1 MGSSSDWEVMQH
13 AALAL
18 QSLDVGYEARVVS
31 AHRTPELLFDYAKQ
45 AAGRGLHCIIAG
57 AGGAA
62 HLPGTGFPVSR
73 VSRLAKRNGGGD
85 DFAAAVMIAP
95 GAWLEVLG
103 GGQLGR
109 MFAMAAHRLGYR
121 VMVLDPDPLSTA
133 GAVADRH
140 VCAALDDPIALA
152 EMARICAAVTVE
164 AENAPTSALEHLARE
179 VVVSPAAHCVAIAQ
193 DRTREKR
200 FISEF
205 GLSPAPYAEV
215 SSAADLDATDIA
227 ALLPGVL
234 KLSRF
239 GYDGKGQAHV
249 TTTEQTRAAF
259 ERMGSL
265 PCVLERRVN
274 LRMELSV
281 ILARSHDG
289 RTALWPVAENR
300 HKNGILDL
308 SIVPARIPA
317 PLAAQACEAALT
329 IAEALSYQGVLC
341 VEFFVDEAGMLL
353 VNEFAPRPH
362 NSGHGTLDASRTSQ
376 FEQQV
381 RTLAGLPLGD
391 TTMCTPVVMQ
401 NLLGNLWND
410 GTPNWQALLADSSIT
425 LHLYGKA
432 EPRRGRKMGHFTCLA
447 PTVDEALDTALRVRG
462 LLPAS
467 GHAERPIEI
476 TTTS

>member
-1 MGSSSDWEVMQH
+1 
-13 AALAL
+13 
-18 QSLDVGYEARVVS
+18 
-31 AHRTPELLFDYAKQ
+31 
-45 AAGRGLHCIIAG
+45 
-57 AGGAA
+57 
-62 HLPGTGFPVSR
+62 
-73 VSRLAKRNGGGD
+73 
-85 DFAAAVMIAP
+85 MIAP
-95 GAWLEVLG
+95 GAWLGVLG

-121 VMVLDPDPLSTA
+121 IMVLDPDPLSTA

-140 VCAALDDPIALA
+140 ACAALDDAAALD

-164 AENAPTSALEHLARE
+164 TENAPTAALERLALD
-179 VVVSPAAHCVAIAQ
+179 VVVSPSAHCVATAQ
-193 DRTREKR
+193 DRICEKR
-200 FISEF
+200 FISEV
-205 GLSPAPYAEV
+205 GLSPAPYAV
-215 SSAADLDATDIA
+215 VTSAADLDSTNIS

-249 TTTEQTRAAF
+249 TTPGEAHAAF
-259 ERMGSL
+259 ERMGCA
-265 PCVLERRVN
+265 PCVLERRIN
-274 LRMELSV
+274 LHMELSV
-281 ILARSHDG
+281 VLARSRDG

-300 HKNGILDL
+300 HKDGILDL

-317 PLAAQACEAALT
+317 ALATQARNAALT
-329 IAEALSYQGVLC
+329 IAEALAYQGVLC
-341 VEFFVDEAGMLL
+341 VEFFVDDDGTLL

-401 NLLGNLWND
+401 NLLGDLWND
-410 GTPNWQALLADSSIT
+410 GLPHWQALLADSAAT

-432 EPRRGRKMGHFTCLA
+432 EPRRGRKMGHFTCVA
-447 PTVDEALDTALRVRG
+447 PTVDEALCSALRLRD
-462 LLPAS
+462 LLAAS
-467 GHAERPIEI
+467 AGACRPSEFAA
-476 TTTS
+476 TT

>member
-1 MGSSSDWEVMQH
+1 
-13 AALAL
+13 
-18 QSLDVGYEARVVS
+18 
-31 AHRTPELLFDYAKQ
+31 
-45 AAGRGLHCIIAG
+45 
-57 AGGAA
+57 
-62 HLPGTGFPVSR
+62 
-73 VSRLAKRNGGGD
+73 
-85 DFAAAVMIAP
+85 MIAP
-95 GAWLEVLG
+95 GAWLGVLG

-140 VCAALDDPIALA
+140 VCAALDDRTALD

-164 AENAPTSALEHLARE
+164 TENAPTPALEHLARD

-193 DRTREKR
+193 DRIREKQ
-200 FISEF
+200 FISEL
-205 GLSPAPYAEV
+205 GLSTAPYAEV
-215 SSAADLDATDIA
+215 SSASDLDALDIA

-239 GYDGKGQAHV
+239 GYDGKGQARV
-249 TTTEQTRAAF
+249 STAEQARAAF
-259 ERMGSL
+259 ERMGSV
-265 PCVLERRVN
+265 PCVLERRIN

-281 ILARSHDG
+281 ILARSGDG
-289 RTALWPVAENR
+289 QTALWPVAENR
-300 HKNGILDL
+300 HKDGILDL
-308 SIVPARIPA
+308 SIVPARIPV
-317 PLAAQACEAALT
+317 PLAAQACAAALN

-341 VEFFVDEAGMLL
+341 VEFFVDESGALL

-391 TTMCTPVVMQ
+391 TTMRTPVVMQ
-401 NLLGNLWND
+401 NLLGDLWND
-410 GTPNWQALLADSSIT
+410 GMPHWQALLADSSAT

-432 EPRRGRKMGHFTCLA
+432 EPRRGRKMGHFTCVA
-447 PTVDEALDTALRVRG
+447 PTVDEALEAVLRLRR

-467 GHAERPIEI
+467 ADTDRSSAIAVTI
-476 TTTS
+476 

>member
-1 MGSSSDWEVMQH
+1 
-13 AALAL
+13 
-18 QSLDVGYEARVVS
+18 
-31 AHRTPELLFDYAKQ
+31 
-45 AAGRGLHCIIAG
+45 
-57 AGGAA
+57 
-62 HLPGTGFPVSR
+62 
-73 VSRLAKRNGGGD
+73 
-85 DFAAAVMIAP
+85 MIAP
-95 GAWLEVLG
+95 GAWLGVLG

-140 VCAALDDPIALA
+140 VCAALDDRTALD

-164 AENAPTSALEHLARE
+164 TENAPTPALEHLARD

-193 DRTREKR
+193 DRIREKQ
-200 FISEF
+200 FISEL
-205 GLSPAPYAEV
+205 GLSTAPYAEV
-215 SSAADLDATDIA
+215 SSASDLDALDIA

-239 GYDGKGQAHV
+239 GYDGKGQARV
-249 TTTEQTRAAF
+249 STAEQARAAF
-259 ERMGSL
+259 ERMGSV
-265 PCVLERRVN
+265 PCVLERRIN

-281 ILARSHDG
+281 ILARSGDG
-289 RTALWPVAENR
+289 QTALWPVAENR
-300 HKNGILDL
+300 HKDGILDL
-308 SIVPARIPA
+308 SIVPARIPV
-317 PLAAQACEAALT
+317 PLAAQACAAALK

-341 VEFFVDEAGMLL
+341 VEFFVDESGALL

-391 TTMCTPVVMQ
+391 TTMRTPVVMQ
-401 NLLGNLWND
+401 NLLGDLWND
-410 GTPNWQALLADSSIT
+410 GMPHWQALLADSSAT

-432 EPRRGRKMGHFTCLA
+432 EPRRGRKMGHFTCVA
-447 PTVDEALDTALRVRG
+447 PTVDEALEAVLRLRR

-467 GHAERPIEI
+467 ADTDRSSAIAVTI
-476 TTTS
+476 

>member
-1 MGSSSDWEVMQH
+1 
-13 AALAL
+13 
-18 QSLDVGYEARVVS
+18 
-31 AHRTPELLFDYAKQ
+31 
-45 AAGRGLHCIIAG
+45 
-57 AGGAA
+57 
-62 HLPGTGFPVSR
+62 
-73 VSRLAKRNGGGD
+73 
-85 DFAAAVMIAP
+85 MIAP
-95 GAWLEVLG
+95 GAWLGVLG

-140 VCAALDDPIALA
+140 VCAALDDRTALD

-164 AENAPTSALEHLARE
+164 TENAPTPALEHLARD

-193 DRTREKR
+193 DRIREKQ
-200 FISEF
+200 FISEL

-215 SSAADLDATDIA
+215 SSASDLDALDIA

-239 GYDGKGQAHV
+239 GYDGKGQARV
-249 TTTEQTRAAF
+249 STAEQARAAF
-259 ERMGSL
+259 ERMGSV
-265 PCVLERRVN
+265 PCVLERRIN

-281 ILARSHDG
+281 ILARSGDG
-289 RTALWPVAENR
+289 QTALWPVAENR
-300 HKNGILDL
+300 HKDGILDL
-308 SIVPARIPA
+308 SIVPARIPV
-317 PLAAQACEAALT
+317 PLAAQACAAALK

-341 VEFFVDEAGMLL
+341 VEFFVDESGALL
-353 VNEFAPRPH
+353 INEFAPRPH

-391 TTMCTPVVMQ
+391 TTMRTPVVMQ
-401 NLLGNLWND
+401 NLLGELWND
-410 GTPNWQALLADSSIT
+410 GMPHWQALLAESSAT

-432 EPRRGRKMGHFTCLA
+432 EPRCGRKMGHFTCVA
-447 PTVDEALDTALRVRG
+447 PAVDEALETALRLRR
-462 LLPAS
+462 LFPAS
-467 GHAERPIEI
+467 VHNDRSSAIAVTI
-476 TTTS
+476 